1 MWLIRWFGESIK
13 LEKDL
18 VAMNKKKVLMV
29 HNFYQIGG
37 GEHTVFKNEV
47 ELLRENGH
55 EVIEYTRSNDEL
67 KTSKLKLVLLPLTTI
82 WSWKTFWEVRRII
95 KKEKIDIVH
104 CHNTFPLISP
114 SVYYAARSMNVP
126 VIQTIHNFRFLC
138 PNGSFFCDGKVCE
151 KCYKKNSFKD
161 AIKNNCYRNSK
172 IQTLVVVAM
181 LKFHRCIGTY
191 KKISYIF
198 LTDFN
203 RRKFD
208 KLIDI
213 NSDQVFIKPNFVK
226 EVKTIDYK
234 EDKVFVYASRLE
246 ENKGLKLLIKYWKN
260 LSEDYVLHI
269 YGDGPLKEYVEGNAS
284 ANIIY
289 MGFKEQD
296 EIFKD
301 LSGAMA
307 MVFPSI
313 WYEGFPMIIAE
324 SMALGCPVLSSNIGN
339 VGDIVYSSGGG
350 VVFNPYNQ
358 DSFNAAIKD
367 IELNNMTYREAAR
380 TCYKSIL
387 NKYENLANLEDIY
400 EKGGGIDDYTFIYA
414 GRLDTGKGIF
424 ELIKLWKTLPAKYVL
439 DIFGDGEAKERVSEL
454 VKTEDN
460 IVLHGFINQE
470 ELFTRMK
477 KSVALVTPY
486 IWYEGFPMNIAECIS
501 MGVPVVSSN
510 EGNAADIVS
519 NSKAGVLFDVNNPK
533 ELRNALDDVISNRE
547 LYGNN
552 AIEYYKNHLA
562 EEINY
567 SELIEI
573 YDKTKPIK

>member
-13 LEKDL
+13 LEKEF
-18 VAMNKKKVLMV
+18 VAMGKKKVLMV

-67 KTSKLKLVLLPLTTI
+67 KSSKLKLVLLPLTTI

-138 PNGSFFCDGKVCE
+138 PNGSFFCNGKVCE
-151 KCYKKNSFKD
+151 KCYEKNSFKD

-172 IQTLVVVAM
+172 IQTLVLVAM
-181 LKFHRCIGTY
+181 LKFHRWIGTY

-226 EVKTIDYK
+226 EVKTSDYK
-234 EDKVFVYASRLE
+234 KDKVFVYASRLE
-246 ENKGLKLLIKYWKN
+246 ENKGLKLLIQYWKN
-260 LSEDYVLHI
+260 LSEDYILHI
-269 YGDGPLKEYVEGNAS
+269 YGDGPLKEYVEGNTA

-289 MGFKEQD
+289 MGFKGQD

-339 VGDIVYSSGGG
+339 EGDIVSSSGGG
-350 VVFNPYNQ
+350 VVFDPYNQ
-358 DSFNAAIKD
+358 DSFIEAIKD
-367 IELNNMTYREAAR
+367 IEENNSIYRYAAHSY
-380 TCYKSIL
+380 YKNIL
-387 NKYENLANLEDIY
+387 NKSENLASLEDIY
-400 EKGGGIDDYTFIYA
+400 EKAGGG
-414 GRLDTGKGIF
+414 
-424 ELIKLWKTLPAKYVL
+424 V
-439 DIFGDGEAKERVSEL
+439 
-454 VKTEDN
+454 
-460 IVLHGFINQE
+460 
-470 ELFTRMK
+470 
-477 KSVALVTPY
+477 
-486 IWYEGFPMNIAECIS
+486 
-501 MGVPVVSSN
+501 
-510 EGNAADIVS
+510 
-519 NSKAGVLFDVNNPK
+519 
-533 ELRNALDDVISNRE
+533 
-547 LYGNN
+547 
-552 AIEYYKNHLA
+552 
-562 EEINY
+562 
-567 SELIEI
+567 
-573 YDKTKPIK
+573 